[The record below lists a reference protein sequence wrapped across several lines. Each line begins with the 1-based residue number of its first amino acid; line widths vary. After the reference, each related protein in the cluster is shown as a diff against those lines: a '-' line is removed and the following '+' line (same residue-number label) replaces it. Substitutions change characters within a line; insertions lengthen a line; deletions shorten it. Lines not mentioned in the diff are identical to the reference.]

1 MSGGKPDAKVDPFRS
16 EISKLYVMLK
26 SYANVFVLRMANWA
40 SQMLVPIRL
49 MQVIVHPSSNLQDI
63 FLLLFVTLVD
73 DDTEERCT
81 SIKEPLGKFNCPC

>member
-1 MSGGKPDAKVDPFRS
+1 MSGGKPDAKVDPFRG

-49 MQVIVHPSSNLQDI
+49 MQVIVHPLSNLQDI

-73 DDTEERCT
+73 DDTEESCT
-81 SIKEPLGKFNCPC
+81 PIKEPLGKFNCPC